1 MASAPQLLFT
11 NGAVAVGLLSAFYN
25 WRRAGLVYEEAC
37 FDIATAQSRGLRR
50 ALRPGGRR
58 RA

>member
-11 NGAVAVGLLSAFYN
+11 NGAVAVGLLAAFYN
-25 WRRAGLVYEEAC
+25 WSRAGLSYEEAC

-50 ALRPGGRR
+50 ALRPARR
-58 RA
+58 GS